1 MPIHHS
7 VFKNPFEVK
16 TQNVAWID
24 DMPHSITYDDLFF
37 QEDAIAEI
45 KNIFIE
51 PNKLEKRFTDD
62 SKITIGDLGFGFGL
76 NFFVT
81 AKIWM
86 QHKDN
91 SCIES
96 LEYIAIEEAL
106 PSKEQILRVIKNFPA
121 LGDICTYFLSL
132 YDPMHND
139 MTRIHLPHLN
149 MRLTLIENK
158 AELALENLLGFKNN
172 KIDAWYLDGFDPK
185 KNASMWSSSIA
196 QLIGSLSSES
206 ATFGTFTS
214 AGFVKRN
221 LRKFGFNV
229 SKVKGFGAKRH
240 KLIGRKYP
248 NLKTR
253 ESIARNKQKIAVIG
267 SGIAGSSAAYAAAN
281 YGTKVDVY
289 EFGEGIATGTS
300 SNPVAAMYPRFSS
313 NNSPYA
319 HLIAQSYFF
328 ADKLYSQFP
337 VAYTRSGVLFSHS
350 NKHQK
355 EWIDSMMGLERG
367 DIFEHFNQD
376 QMEDNFGLKSEGLK
390 VYQGGYLIP
399 RLICNKLLDHS
410 NIKIFQNHCFHDW
423 DIKNSKITLKFS
435 NQSSANE
442 YDALIIASGPGL
454 LNLIPDLK
462 ISKGQLIGLQ
472 GSQGINLNIPLNSEG
487 YVLPAVDGVTWVG
500 STYERDF
507 IDMQPSLDSG
517 NALLSRT
524 KNNFEITL
532 NSNTEMLMEARL
544 RLGTKDRLPIAGKL
558 APSNNIYVLGALG
571 SRGFSLAPLLGEF
584 LASQIHN
591 SPNPISTG
599 IALTIDPQR
608 FIS

>member
-7 VFKNPFEVK
+7 VFKNPFEAKPQDVK
-16 TQNVAWID
+16 WID
-24 DMPHSITYDDLFF
+24 GMPHSIAYDDLFF
-37 QEDAIAEI
+37 QDDAIAEI

-51 PNKLEKRFTDD
+51 PNKLEERFTDD
-62 SKITIGDLGFGFGL
+62 SKITIGELGFGFGL
-76 NFFVT
+76 NLFVT

-91 SCIES
+91 SSIET

-106 PSKEQILRVIKNFPA
+106 PSKEQLLRVIKNFPA
-121 LGDICTYFLSL
+121 LEDICRYFLSL

-139 MTRIHLPHLN
+139 MTRINLPNLN

-158 AELALENLLGFKNN
+158 AEPALENLLGFKNN

-185 KNASMWSSSIA
+185 KNASIWSSSIA
-196 QLIGSLSSES
+196 QLIGLLSSES

-221 LRKFGFNV
+221 LIKFGFNV

-240 KLIGRKYP
+240 KLIGKKYP
-248 NLKTR
+248 NLKTQ

-281 YGTKVDVY
+281 YGAKVDVY
-289 EFGEGIATGTS
+289 EFDEAIASGAS
-300 SNPVAAMYPRFSS
+300 SNPVAAMYPRFSA

-328 ADKLYSQFP
+328 ADKLYSCFP
-337 VAYTRSGVLFSHS
+337 TAYTRSGVLFSHS

-355 EWIDSMMGLERG
+355 EWIDSMMELERG
-367 DIFEHFNQD
+367 DIFEWLNHD

-399 RLICNKLLDHS
+399 RLICNELLDHS
-410 NIKIFQNHCFHDW
+410 NIKIFKSHCFENW
-423 DIKNSKITLKFS
+423 NIKNSKIALEFF
-435 NQSSANE
+435 NQSNANE

-472 GSQGINLNIPLNSEG
+472 GSQDINLNLPLNSEG
-487 YVLPAVDGVTWVG
+487 YILPALDGVTWIG
-500 STYERDF
+500 STYERNF
-507 IDMQPSLDSG
+507 IDMKPSIDSG
-517 NALLSRT
+517 NELLSRT
-524 KNNFEITL
+524 ENNFQITL
-532 NSNTEMLMEARL
+532 NSNKKMLMESRF

-558 APSNNIYVLGALG
+558 APNNNIYVLGALG

-584 LASQIHN
+584 IASQIHN

-599 IALTIDPQR
+599 IALTVDPQR